1 MNGLMMQD
9 QLTLASVLRRAETL
23 FSNKAIVSRLPDH
36 SLHRTTYADMTR
48 RAKQLALALRGLG
61 VQPGDRVA
69 TLAWNHYRHL
79 EAYFGIPCMG
89 GVLHTLNLRLPA
101 EDLVYIVNHADDKV
115 LLVDQVLLPLVER
128 IHANSNIQHIIVM
141 SDDGTVPDGML
152 DYEHLLSSVD
162 VAEYQDDAIDEQ
174 QAAAM
179 CYTSGTTGRPKGVLY
194 SHRALVLHSMAEAMV
209 DAMGLSEVDVVL
221 PVVPMFHVN
230 AWGLPFTATMVGAK
244 QVLPG
249 PFLDAPSLLELF
261 AQERVTFTAGVP
273 TIWLGLLQE
282 LDRAPG
288 SWDLSRLRA
297 LFVGGQSA
305 PISMIRGFQERH
317 NLRVVQA
324 WGMTETTPLGTVST
338 VLDELRDLPP
348 DEQYAYRATQG
359 RPAPFVEIRARG
371 DDGIVPW
378 DGTTLGEFEVRG
390 PWVAASYYN
399 NPEAASA
406 FTEDGWFRT
415 GDIVTIDPLGYMHI
429 QDRTKDV
436 VKSGG
441 EWISSVAL
449 ENALMGHPA
458 VAEAATF
465 AVPHPRWLE
474 RPMSV
479 VVLKDGMTTTE
490 DELRAYLA
498 EQFPRWWL
506 PDRITC
512 IDAIPK
518 TGTGKFQKSALRD
531 TYRDALLDAE

>member
-9 QLTLASVLRRAETL
+9 QLTLSSILRRAETL
-23 FSNKAIVSRLPDH
+23 FPTKAIVSRRPDR
-36 SLHRTTYADMTR
+36 SLHRTTYGEMAG
-48 RAKQLALALRGLG
+48 RAKQLAVALCRLG

-69 TLAWNHYRHL
+69 TLAWNHDRHL
-79 EAYFGIPCMG
+79 EAYFGIPAAG
-89 GVLHTLNLRLPA
+89 AVLHTLNLRLPN
-101 EDLVYIVNHADDKV
+101 EDLVYIVNHADDRV

-128 IHANSNIQHIIVM
+128 IRSNSAIEHVIVI
-141 SDDGTVPDGML
+141 SDDGAVPDGMH
-152 DYEHLLSSVD
+152 DYERLLSSAD
-162 VAEYQDDAIDEQ
+162 VADYQDGVIDEQ

-194 SHRALVLHSMAEAMV
+194 SHRAFVLHAMAFAMADV
-209 DAMGLSEVDVVL
+209 AGLSEADVIL

-230 AWGLPFTATMVGAK
+230 AWGLPFTATMVGAT

-249 PFLDAPSLLELF
+249 PFLDATSLLELF
-261 AQERVTFTAGVP
+261 VQERVTFTAGVP

-317 NLRVVQA
+317 NLRVVHA
-324 WGMTETTPLGTVST
+324 WGMTETTPLGTAST
-338 VLDELRDLPP
+338 LLAELRDLSP
-348 DEQYAYRATQG
+348 DEQYAYRAKQG

-371 DDGIVPW
+371 VDGIVPR
-378 DGTTLGEFEVRG
+378 DGKTMGELEVRG

-399 NPEAASA
+399 NVEAGTA

-429 QDRTKDV
+429 QDRAKDV

-506 PDRITC
+506 PDRIAF

-518 TGTGKFQKSALRD
+518 TGTGKFQKNVLRD
-531 TYRDALLDAE
+531 EYRDALMDAE